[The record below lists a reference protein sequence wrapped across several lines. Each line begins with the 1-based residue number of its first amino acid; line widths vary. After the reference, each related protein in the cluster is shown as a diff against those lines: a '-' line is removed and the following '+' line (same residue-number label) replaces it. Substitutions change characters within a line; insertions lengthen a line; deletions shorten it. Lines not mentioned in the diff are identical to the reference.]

1 MPDTDETANEDV
13 QPAAETVSVETP
25 EDSAANA
32 ESVEETA
39 GAPDAIADGGP
50 VAEPSEPVV
59 DEETPEPVADEVLLA
74 AVELARTALTEIT
87 PADTI
92 GDPVGHIVEGDK
104 ALSILFE
111 TRLAG
116 YPGWHWTVSLG
127 RVDEAEPTVLEAEL
141 MPGESALLA
150 PDWVP
155 WSDRLADYRA
165 AQEAVAAAAAEAD
178 ESDSDDDSDDLDDG
192 EDFDDD
198 LDVDVFGDGALD
210 DTDEDDEDSDEDSDE
225 DDDSDDDDED
235 DSDEDDSDEDDSD
248 EDDSD
253 EDDDDEDDDDEDDED
268 DDEDD
273 DDDDD
278 EDE

>member
-59 DEETPEPVADEVLLA
+59 DEETPAPVADEVLLA

-92 GDPVGHIVEGDK
+92 GEPVGHIVEGDK

-210 DTDEDDEDSDEDSDE
+210 DSDE
-225 DDDSDDDDED
+225 DDD
-235 DSDEDDSDEDDSD
+235 DSD
-248 EDDSD
+248 
-253 EDDDDEDDDDEDDED
+253 DDDDEDDDDSDDD

-273 DDDDD
+273 DDSDDDDDD
-278 EDE
+278 EDDDDSSDSGSDDGEDDHGDDDGSGGSDD